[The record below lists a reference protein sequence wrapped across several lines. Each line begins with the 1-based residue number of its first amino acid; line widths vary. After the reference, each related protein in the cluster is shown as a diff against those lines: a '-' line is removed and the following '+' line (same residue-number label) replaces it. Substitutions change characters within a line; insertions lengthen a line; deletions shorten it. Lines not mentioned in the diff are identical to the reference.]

1 MMGVGLRSLDR
12 IKPLYLLP
20 DDSFA
25 EDCLI
30 PCFSRAENVDA
41 MFGYFSSAAL
51 AHIAPG
57 LASFIS
63 DTSGKMRMVVSP
75 HLQKADW
82 EAIQEGR
89 TTVGAVATDK
99 LREWFITEDEIQ
111 AHTLQCLSWM
121 IRHGRLEIRIALV
134 KNGLFHPKVW
144 LFRDVDDDW
153 IVTHGSSNLT
163 EQGMDGNIE
172 QVAVARSW
180 SDSDGDLGV
189 SNSLNNLFHN
199 LWIDQ
204 HDNCIVVDIPEA
216 VRDRLV
222 SVYELET
229 PPSEVDLRAIYRRAA
244 SRRQV
249 MDNRVDTQLP
259 AFSIPSHL
267 EYRSGPFK
275 HQGEAV
281 DAWHSA
287 GRRGVLE
294 MATGSGKTI
303 AAMIAA
309 YGLYQDVDSLLIVVA
324 APYVP
329 LVQQWCDEIRPFG
342 INPIDLTAQS
352 GSKARARTLNRIE
365 RRLRRRAGGVEA
377 VVVTHRTLS
386 APDFQDAV
394 SRMDTSTL
402 LIGDE
407 VHGLGSEGFI
417 SDPPEFFDHRLG
429 LSATP
434 IRQYDAEGTEA
445 LFDFFGETVY
455 QFTLDQAIGV
465 CLVPYDYFVHPVELT
480 EDEMDRWA
488 ELTDKI
494 RQNSWREDEEPGA
507 YIQKLLI
514 GRRAVLENASNKL
527 DTLLSVLEDEGPRGL
542 RHTLVYATDK
552 APDQLERVNRIL
564 RDLDVRFQQ
573 LTYEESGD
581 RALTK
586 QIIDLFQRG
595 DLQVLTAKRV
605 LDEGVNIPQIQK
617 AFILASTTVERQWVQ
632 RRGRL
637 LRKCDE
643 IGKTHSEIHDF
654 IALPPNL
661 QVLDR
666 DSRRLVESELKRVQE
681 FARLARN
688 AGLPGGP
695 LDIIKTLIEAA
706 YL

>member
-1 MMGVGLRSLDR
+1 
-12 IKPLYLLP
+12 
-20 DDSFA
+20 
-25 EDCLI
+25 
-30 PCFSRAENVDA
+30 

-57 LASFIS
+57 LASFIN

-75 HLQKADW
+75 NLQKADW
-82 EAIQEGR
+82 EAIKQGES
-89 TTVGAVATDK
+89 TVEAVATDK
-99 LREWFITEDEIQ
+99 LQEWLITEDEIQ

-121 IRHGRLEIRIALV
+121 IRHRRLEVRIALV
-134 KNGLFHPKVW
+134 KDGLFHPKVW
-144 LFRDVDDDW
+144 IFHDVGDDM

-163 EQGMDGNIE
+163 GQGMDGNIE
-172 QVAVARSW
+172 QIAVARSW
-180 SDSDGDLGV
+180 SNADGGQGVVNRLG
-189 SNSLNNLFHN
+189 SLFED

-204 HDNCIVVDIPEA
+204 HEDCIVVDIPEA
-216 VRDRLV
+216 IRNRLV
-222 SVYELET
+222 SVYDRET
-229 PPSEVDLRAIYRRAA
+229 PLFEADLRAIYRRVANG
-244 SRRQV
+244 RQV
-249 MDNRVDTQLP
+249 MGNSADDQSP
-259 AFSIPSHL
+259 GFSIPSHL

-324 APYVP
+324 APYRA

-352 GSKARARTLNRIE
+352 GPKARAKTLSRIE
-365 RRLRRRAGGVEA
+365 RRLRRRVGAVEA
-377 VVVTHRTLS
+377 VVVTHDTLC
-386 APDFQDAV
+386 AIDFQVAV
-394 SRMDTSTL
+394 SRIDTSTL

-407 VHGLGSEGFI
+407 VHGLGREGFI
-417 SDPPEFFDHRLG
+417 SNPPEFFDYRLG

-434 IRQYDAEGTEA
+434 VRQYDAEGTEA

-455 QFTLDQAIGV
+455 QFTLEQAIGV
-465 CLVPYDYFVHPVELT
+465 CLVPYDYFVHSVELT
-480 EDEMDRWA
+480 EDEMDRWI
-488 ELTDKI
+488 ELTEKI
-494 RQNSWREDEEPGA
+494 RQNSWREDEDPSS
-507 YIQKLLI
+507 YIKNLLI
-514 GRRAVLENASNKL
+514 RRRAVLENASNKV
-527 DTLLSVLEDEGPRGL
+527 DTLLSVLENEGARDL
-542 RHTLVYATDK
+542 RHTLIYASDK
-552 APDQLERVNRIL
+552 APDQLERVNRTL
-564 RDLDVRFQQ
+564 RELDVRYHQ
-573 LTYEESGD
+573 LTHEESGD
-581 RALTK
+581 RTRT
-586 QIIDLFQRG
+586 QHIIDSFQRG

-637 LRKCDE
+637 LRRCDE
-643 IGKTHSEIHDF
+643 IDKTHSEIHDF
-654 IALPPNL
+654 IALPANL
-661 QVLDR
+661 GDLDR

-688 AGLPGGP
+688 AGMPGGP
-695 LDIIKTLIEAA
+695 LEVIKTLIEAA
-706 YL
+706 FL

>member
-1 MMGVGLRSLDR
+1 MIGVSLRSLDR
-12 IKPLYLLP
+12 IKSLYLLP
-20 DDSFA
+20 DDAYA
-25 EDCLI
+25 EECLV
-30 PCFSRAENVDA
+30 PCFSRAANVDA

-57 LASFIS
+57 IASFIN
-63 DTSGKMRMVVSP
+63 DTSGKMRLVVSP
-75 HLQKADW
+75 YMQQADW
-82 EAIQEGR
+82 EAIKEGEM
-89 TTVGAVATDK
+89 TVGAVATDK
-99 LREWFITEDEIQ
+99 LQEWFITEDEIQ

-121 IRHGRLEIRIALV
+121 IRRGRLEIRIALV
-134 KNGLFHPKVW
+134 RNGLFHPKVW
-144 LFRDVDDDW
+144 IFRDAGDGR

-163 EQGMDGNIE
+163 GQGMDGNIE
-172 QVAVARSW
+172 QIAVARSW
-180 SDSDGDLGV
+180 SDSGRDLEV
-189 SNSLNNLFHN
+189 SNKLDSLFHD
-199 LWIDQ
+199 LWDD
-204 HDNCIVVDIPEA
+204 HHENCIVVDIPEA
-216 VRDRLV
+216 SKDQLV
-222 SVYELET
+222 SVYNRDT
-229 PPSEVDLRAIYRRAA
+229 PPSEADLRALFRKAA
-244 SRRQV
+244 RKRETFNV
-249 MDNRVDTQLP
+249 PEDTKLP
-259 AFSIPSHL
+259 AFSIPSYL
-267 EYRSGPFK
+267 EYRLGPFK

-303 AAMIAA
+303 TAMIAA
-309 YGLYQDVDSLLIVVA
+309 HRLHKDVGSLLIVVA

-342 INPIDLTAQS
+342 INPIDLSTQS
-352 GSKARARTLNRIE
+352 GQEARARTLNRIE
-365 RRLRRRAGGVEA
+365 RRLRRRAGNVEA

-386 APDFQDAV
+386 APDFQKSV
-394 SRMDTSTL
+394 NKMKTSTL

-417 SDPPEFFDHRLG
+417 SDPPEFFDYRLG

-434 IRQYDAEGTEA
+434 VRQYDTEGTEA
-445 LFDFFGETVY
+445 LLDFFGEIVY

-480 EDEMDRWA
+480 EDEMDLWG
-488 ELTDKI
+488 ELTEKI
-494 RQNSWREDEEPGA
+494 RRISWRENEEPSQ
-507 YIQKLLI
+507 YLQKLFI
-514 GRRAVLENASNKL
+514 DRRAVLENASNKV
-527 DTLLSVLEDEGPRGL
+527 DALLRVLEYEGPRDL
-542 RHTLVYATDK
+542 RHTLIYASDK
-552 APDQLERVNRIL
+552 APDQLDGVNSVL
-564 RDLDVRFQQ
+564 RKLDIPFHQ
-573 LTYEESGD
+573 LTHEESGN
-581 RALTK
+581 RALTR
-586 QIIDLFQRG
+586 QIIDSFQRG
-595 DLQVLTAKRV
+595 VLQVLTAKRV

-637 LRKCDE
+637 LRQCDE

-661 QVLDR
+661 QGLDR

-688 AGLPGGP
+688 AGLPSGP
-695 LDIIKTLIEAA
+695 LRVIKTLIEAA